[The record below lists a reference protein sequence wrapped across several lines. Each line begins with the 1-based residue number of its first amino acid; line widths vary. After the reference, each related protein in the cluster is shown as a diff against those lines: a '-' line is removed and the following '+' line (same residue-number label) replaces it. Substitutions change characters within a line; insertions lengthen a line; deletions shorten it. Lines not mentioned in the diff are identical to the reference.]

1 MSDTQD
7 TPSPSDK
14 PHPLD
19 DLIASIR
26 AAVAPDAS
34 TDVRAIGATAC
45 RSILTALEA
54 QAGQPL
60 AAAPASHAA
69 PASPLSNAF
78 SAFASMPREQLLDLV
93 ITKLRTALPPGTP
106 TAVTGVPRFHLIQLP
121 PTFRTGGGS

>member
-1 MSDTQD
+1 MTDTQD
-7 TPSPSDK
+7 TPSPSDN

-26 AAVAPDAS
+26 AAVVSGAS
-34 TDVRAIGATAC
+34 ADVRATGATAC

-60 AAAPASHAA
+60 TAAPSAAAASTLAGM
-69 PASPLSNAF
+69 L

-93 ITKLRTALPPGTP
+93 IAKLRAALPPGTA
-106 TAVTGVPRFHLIQLP
+106 TAATGAPRFHLIQIPQVRAL
-121 PTFRTGGGS
+121 GGGS

>member
-1 MSDTQD
+1 MTDTQD
-7 TPSPSDK
+7 TSSPSDN

-26 AAVAPDAS
+26 AAVAPNAS
-34 TDVRAIGATAC
+34 ADVRAIGATAC

-60 AAAPASHAA
+60 AAAPFA
-69 PASPLSNAF
+69 PASTLAGML

-93 ITKLRTALPPGTP
+93 IAKLRAALPPGTP
-106 TAVTGVPRFHLIQLP
+106 TAVTGAPRFHLIQIP
-121 PTFRTGGGS
+121 QVQRPGGGS